1 MMSKQDKFLELF
13 EPNKMKLWRFC
24 LSISRSR
31 ENAKD
36 LLQDTIEAAFKQ
48 FESMKSKQAFLSYLF
63 TIASR
68 INYKRINRLKM
79 LGDIDDS
86 ILEALIDGDALP
98 DTKADIRIL
107 YECLDRMKYEQR
119 EAIILSEIMGFAHQE
134 AADVQ
139 GISLEAFRQR
149 LYRAKNT
156 LKEIMNPQIQGQFSI
171 PNELKLRSIWKI

>member
-1 MMSKQDKFLELF
+1 MSKQQKFLELF

-31 ENAKD
+31 DNAKD

-48 FESMKSKQAFLSYLF
+48 FEAVKSEQAFLSYLF

-68 INYKRINRLKM
+68 INYKQINRAKM
-79 LGDIDDS
+79 LAKIDDS

-98 DTKADIRIL
+98 DTKTDIRIL
-107 YECLDRMKYEQR
+107 YESLDKMKYEQR
-119 EAIILSEIMGFAHQE
+119 EAIILSEIMGLQHLE
-134 AADVQ
+134 AAKIQ
-139 GISLEAFRQR
+139 GITLETFRQR

-171 PNELKLRSIWKI
+171 PNELKLRSI

>member
-1 MMSKQDKFLELF
+1 MSNQQKFLELF

-31 ENAKD
+31 DNAKD

-48 FESMKSKQAFLSYLF
+48 FDDVKSEQAFLSYLF

-68 INYKRINRLKM
+68 INYKQINRLKK
-79 LGDIDDS
+79 LAEIDDS

-98 DTKADIRIL
+98 DTQTDIRIL
-107 YECLDRMKYEQR
+107 YESLDKMKYEQR
-119 EAIILSEIMGFAHQE
+119 EAIILSEIMGLQHLE
-134 AADVQ
+134 AAKIQ
-139 GISLEAFRQR
+139 GITLETFRQR

-171 PNELKLRSIWKI
+171 PNELKLRSI

>member
-1 MMSKQDKFLELF
+1 MSKQQKFLELF

-31 ENAKD
+31 DNAKD

-48 FESMKSKQAFLSYLF
+48 FEAVKSEQAFLSYLF

-68 INYKRINRLKM
+68 INYKQINRAKM
-79 LGDIDDS
+79 LAEIDDS
-86 ILEALIDGDALP
+86 ILEALIDGDGLP
-98 DTKADIRIL
+98 DTKTDIRIL
-107 YECLDRMKYEQR
+107 YESLDKMKYEQR
-119 EAIILSEIMGFAHQE
+119 EAIILSEIMGLQHLE
-134 AADVQ
+134 AAKIQ
-139 GISLEAFRQR
+139 GISLETFRQR

-171 PNELKLRSIWKI
+171 PNELKLRSI

>member
-1 MMSKQDKFLELF
+1 MSKQLKFLELF

-31 ENAKD
+31 DNAKD

-48 FESMKSKQAFLSYLF
+48 FEAVKSEQAFLSYLF

-68 INYKRINRLKM
+68 INYKQINRLKK
-79 LGDIDDS
+79 LAEIDDS

-98 DTKADIRIL
+98 DTKTDIRIL
-107 YECLDRMKYEQR
+107 YESLDKMKYEQR
-119 EAIILSEIMGFAHQE
+119 EAIILSEIMGLQHLE
-134 AADVQ
+134 AAKIQ
-139 GISLEAFRQR
+139 GISLETFRQR

-171 PNELKLRSIWKI
+171 PNELKLRSI